1 MERINRE
8 HLQRHTN
15 TDIIYRKEKQ
25 MENKHLITQ
34 IQKVNKVFF
43 FNHEFWSIW
52 LATGMSDFNR
62 LVDCLESVASFI
74 C

>member
-25 MENKHLITQ
+25 IENKHLITQ
-34 IQKVNKVFF
+34 IQKAKERFI
-43 FNHEFWSIW
+43 FNHEFPFNW

-62 LVDCLESVASFI
+62 LVDCLE
-74 C
+74 

>member
-25 MENKHLITQ
+25 MKNKHLITQ
-34 IQKVNKVFF
+34 IQKSKESFLLTMNFD
-43 FNHEFWSIW
+43 S
-52 LATGMSDFNR
+52 SDSL
-62 LVDCLESVASFI
+62 LVCLTLI
-74 C
+74 D